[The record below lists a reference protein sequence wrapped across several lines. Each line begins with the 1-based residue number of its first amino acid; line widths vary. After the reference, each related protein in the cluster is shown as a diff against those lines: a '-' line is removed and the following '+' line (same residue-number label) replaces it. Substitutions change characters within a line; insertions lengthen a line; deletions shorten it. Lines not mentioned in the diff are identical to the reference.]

1 MKKSAL
7 DIIKQIMV
15 EVENE
20 LPDAL
25 KSGQTDKVETL
36 RFLMSD
42 IKNEEINT
50 KKNLNDDEITSIINK
65 SVKKLR
71 DASEMFTKG
80 GRNDLVEQNQ
90 IQINIL
96 SSYLP
101 TQLSDEELTAEIQKI
116 ISDNKEL
123 YDANPKAI
131 IGIAMKSLSSRA
143 DPQRIMKALS

>member
-1 MKKSAL
+1 MLFTVSHVHAIEHLGPVLSFRSAS
-7 DIIKQIMV
+7 
-15 EVENE
+15 
-20 LPDAL
+20 A
-25 KSGQTDKVETL
+25 
-36 RFLMSD
+36 R
-42 IKNEEINT
+42 
-50 KKNLNDDEITSIINK
+50 
-65 SVKKLR
+65 
-71 DASEMFTKG
+71 
-80 GRNDLVEQNQ
+80 VEQNQ

>member
-1 MKKSAL
+1 MLKDK
-7 DIIKQIMV
+7 IQV
-15 EVENE
+15 E
-20 LPDAL
+20 LTDAL